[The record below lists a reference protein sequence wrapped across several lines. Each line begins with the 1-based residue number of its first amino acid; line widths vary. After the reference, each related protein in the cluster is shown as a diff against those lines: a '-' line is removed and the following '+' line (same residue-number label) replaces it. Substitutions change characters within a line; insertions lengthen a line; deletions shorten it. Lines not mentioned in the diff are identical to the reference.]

1 MKHPWHPDLKIS
13 KWHFTVQLVAAV
25 AYVLLVLVTLDII
38 SSSPIMWAVGSS
50 SLASSAYLIF
60 ASPSSQAAAARR
72 LVGSYAIAI
81 VCGIIIRHF
90 ATWLMAEHGV
100 MLLGLTHDPHMY
112 WLSGA
117 VSVGVSMFVMLLFRL
132 QHPPAAGMA
141 LVMVIDQRSY
151 EGILAIFFLAVL
163 LAIIKIVLRRYL
175 CDVTD

>member
-1 MKHPWHPDLKIS
+1 MKHPWHSELKIS
-13 KWHFTVQLVAAV
+13 KWHFILQLLAAV
-25 AYVLLVLVTLDII
+25 VYVLFVLITLDVI

-60 ASPSSQAAAARR
+60 ATPASPTAAARR
-72 LVGSYAIAI
+72 LVGAYAVAI
-81 VCGIIIRHF
+81 ICGIIIRHI
-90 ATWLMAEHGV
+90 ASWLMSDSGV

-117 VSVGVSMFVMLLFRL
+117 ASVGVSMFFMLLLRL

-163 LAIIKIVLRRYL
+163 LAIIKLILRKYL
-175 CDVTD
+175 CDVAE